1 MLSLLH
7 ISPVLLVLS
16 AILIFKQPPVRAALV
31 GATLAVALML
41 LGAGQPLSRE
51 LSQWIAQDTLILFA
65 SVAFV
70 LAPGMML
77 VVLIERTGATQALS
91 TWVGNLKLQGV
102 QQLGFIV
109 LGLAPLLESM
119 TGFGVSLI
127 AVIPVL
133 LALFDRD
140 KALRIALTG
149 MV

>member
-70 LAPGMML
+70 L
-77 VVLIERTGATQALS
+77 VLQ
-91 TWVGNLKLQGV
+91 
-102 QQLGFIV
+102 
-109 LGLAPLLESM
+109 P
-119 TGFGVSLI
+119 
-127 AVIPVL
+127 
-133 LALFDRD
+133 
-140 KALRIALTG
+140 
-149 MV
+149 